1 MAEKAKDR
9 PGAEMVAVG
18 AQAEHWLLAPQ
29 AARGRAKPTGHP
41 PHGLQNLTV
50 AKCRDFFPLRGKPA
64 WE

>member
-1 MAEKAKDR
+1 
-9 PGAEMVAVG
+9 MVAVG